1 MWIDRKLIEN
11 FDWRFFTIVLCL
23 LGIGILSIYSITYHQ
38 EGRGGTAIYMKQ
50 LYWIGI
56 GLIVFLTTLVVDY
69 HELCRFSY
77 LFYVLV
83 IITLVLVLMVGR
95 VSQGARRWLSLG
107 IVTFQP
113 AEFARLALVMVLAK
127 YFSSHQRPG
136 GFGFSHLLV
145 PFLLLLIPLVLIIKQ
160 PDLGTALALIFT
172 GFAILLLAGLRS
184 RSLAVS
190 FFLSVMSF
198 PFVWHFFWS
207 SLKDYQR
214 DRLATFLDPSSDPMG
229 RGYHLLQSK
238 IAIGSGGLLGKG
250 LFGATQSQ
258 LKFLPEGHTDFI
270 FAVFSE
276 EWGFVGVFLLLTLY
290 LFVILLGFE
299 IAVKAKDALGTYLA
313 AGIMVMFT
321 FYLIMN
327 IGMTLGLLP
336 VVGVPLPLMSYGGTS
351 IVITLA
357 SLGLLMNVKL
367 RRFML
372 FY

>member
-1 MWIDRKLIEN
+1 MRIERRLIEN

-23 LGIGILSIYSITYHQ
+23 LGVGILSIYSITYHQ
-38 EGRGGTAIYMKQ
+38 SGRGGTPIYAKQ
-50 LYWIGI
+50 LYWIGL
-56 GLIVFLTTLVVDY
+56 GLIVFLASLTVDY

-77 LFYVLV
+77 LFYALV
-83 IITLVLVLMVGR
+83 IITLLSVLVIGR

-107 IVTFQP
+107 IIAFQP
-113 AEFARLALVMVLAK
+113 AELARLALVMVLAK
-127 YFSSHQRPG
+127 YFSTRQRPT
-136 GFGFSHLLV
+136 GFGFSHLLM

-160 PDLGTALALIFT
+160 PDLGTALALLFT
-172 GFAILLLAGLRS
+172 GFAVLLLAGLRS

-190 FFLSVMSF
+190 VFLSAMF
-198 PFVWHFFWS
+198 LPFGWHFFWN

-276 EWGFVGVFLLLTLY
+276 EWGFVGVFLLMSLY
-290 LFVILLGFE
+290 LSVIILGFE
-299 IAVKAKDALGTYLA
+299 IALKAKDPLGTYLA
-313 AGIMVMFT
+313 AGIVVMFT
-321 FYLIMN
+321 FYFIMN

-351 IVITLA
+351 VVITLA
-357 SLGLLMNVKL
+357 SLGLLMNVKS